1 MYNGVLTD
9 CTITDNVASNTAY
22 GTGCGGGFATGV
34 ISNSLVAS
42 NLALGRGTDGKV
54 SVGIGTGGGIN
65 GSSTLAVNCIISN
78 NYSESRGGGMN
89 GATGRN
95 NLVAGNHSGTEG
107 GGIFGGQHYNTLII
121 GNSAVDF
128 GGGAGWQTYLYN
140 CTILSNSAPS
150 AAGVRNSYIVN
161 TITWDNTGGADIVN
175 WATNSCGL
183 ALTAAM
189 GPGNTTKNPRIA
201 TSGDYRYIP
210 APGSP
215 ALNSGMAFSWMTDPG
230 DVRAR
235 DRNGR
240 RRVIGTEVDMG
251 ALEAPIFGSMMIVR

>member
-78 NYSESRGGGMN
+78 NYSESRGGGIHL
-89 GATGRN
+89 ATGYN
-95 NLVAGNHSGTEG
+95 NLVVDNANGSNG
-107 GGIFGGQHYNTLII
+107 GGVCGGSHYNTLILR
-121 GNSAVDF
+121 NTSTAT
-128 GGGAGWQTYLYN
+128 GGGAGYQTTLVN
-140 CTILSNSAPS
+140 CTVMENTAP
-150 AAGVRNSYIVN
+150 ARAGVQECYLIN